1 MKEIKGKISFLDFN
15 QIFKNFLHPQNL
27 NTNLELNP
35 DGLNKLREYDDK
47 ILKSQFDIVKE
58 LSRKNNS

>member
-1 MKEIKGKISFLDFN
+1 MKEIKSKISFLDFN
-15 QIFKNFLHPQNL
+15 QIFKNFLQSQNT
-27 NTNLELNP
+27 NINLELNV

-58 LSRKNNS
+58 LSKKNS